1 MKHTEVGANINES
14 NLEEMGI
21 NRFICFSICLP

>member
-1 MKHTEVGANINES
+1 
-14 NLEEMGI
+14 MGI